1 MPVDVRKRL
10 LFIVFLAL
18 FTFGIFRIFSIRFA
32 AGDIYPPYSS
42 FRSDPLGC
50 RALHDALIHTG
61 DISVSR
67 SVTPLHRMK
76 DLENVT
82 VFVTGLGANDLSGS
96 LPQAWFDAIDA
107 LVKQGARLVLCSVP
121 SRFEK
126 KQAAKETP
134 PVKKKPLIKP
144 KKADKGKAGVKAEK
158 TKDKKPAE
166 NNDGPKNEGTGEN
179 EEPYPVK
186 QVNLS
191 KAWGFEDDY
200 ADRAEGTAEP
210 VSNYKST
217 HGLIAQSWHTSRYF
231 TKLAKAW
238 KPVYTMNGKTVL
250 MERAY
255 GKGSLV
261 FSTDTYFMSNEALR
275 NEANPR
281 LLVFLTGGNRQVIFD
296 EAHFGITSE
305 PGIAGLIKRYEL
317 QGFAWVLLLFCLLYI
332 WKNASYFV
340 PPREEDEVRD
350 ASARDQASGLASL
363 YKRHIKDN
371 DLLSVCI
378 DEWSKTAVIERRSSL
393 NHQEKQTQIRHTAK
407 GDGGK
412 PVDPVA
418 GYREIKRLLSER
430 DLP

>member
-1 MPVDVRKRL
+1 MPVDVRKRF
-10 LFIVFLAL
+10 LFIVLLAL
-18 FTFGIFRIFSIRFA
+18 FTVGIFRIFSIRFA

-50 RALHDALIHTG
+50 RALYDALIHTG
-61 DISVSR
+61 DITVNR
-67 SVTPLHRMK
+67 SVTPLHRVK
-76 DLENVT
+76 GLENVT
-82 VFVTGLGANDLSGS
+82 ILVPGLGANDLSSS

-107 LVKQGARLVLCSVP
+107 LVKHGARLVLCSVP

-126 KQAAKETP
+126 KQETKKTP
-134 PVKKKPLIKP
+134 PVKKKPQIKP
-144 KKADKGKAGVKAEK
+144 EKADKRKAGVKTEK
-158 TKDKKPAE
+158 IKDKKPAE
-166 NNDGPKNEGTGEN
+166 INKDTGED

-191 KAWGFEDDY
+191 KVWGFEDDY
-200 ADRAEGTAEP
+200 ADHAEGTAEP
-210 VSNYKST
+210 VAKYKRA
-217 HGLIAQSWHTSRYF
+217 HGLRAQSWHTSRYF

-238 KPVYTMNGKTVL
+238 KPVYTMDGKVVL

-261 FSTDTYFMSNEALR
+261 LSTDTYFMSNEALR

-281 LLVFLTGGNRQVIFD
+281 LLVFLTGANTQVIFD
-296 EAHFGITSE
+296 EAHFGITME
-305 PGIAGLIKRYEL
+305 PGIAGLVKRYGL
-317 QGFAWVLLLFCLLYI
+317 QGFAWAGLLFCLLYI

-340 PPREEDEVRD
+340 PPREEDEIRD

-363 YKRHIKDN
+363 YKRHIKDD

-378 DEWSKTAVIERRSSL
+378 DEWEKTAVADRRTSL
-393 NHQEKQTQIRHTAK
+393 NHQEKRTQIRHTAR

-430 DLP
+430 DQP